1 MAGDGAHGEDE
12 VGVRQH
18 PEGNSIEPRVICLFY
33 HRLFSES
40 FSGVCSFSVKS
51 LVSSMVCISIL
62 HFSLKTRIVT
72 LI

>member
-1 MAGDGAHGEDE
+1 MAGGGTHGKDE
-12 VGVRQH
+12 VGIRQY
-18 PEGNSIEPRVICLFY
+18 PEGNSIEPRVIFLFCL
-33 HRLFSES
+33 RLFSES